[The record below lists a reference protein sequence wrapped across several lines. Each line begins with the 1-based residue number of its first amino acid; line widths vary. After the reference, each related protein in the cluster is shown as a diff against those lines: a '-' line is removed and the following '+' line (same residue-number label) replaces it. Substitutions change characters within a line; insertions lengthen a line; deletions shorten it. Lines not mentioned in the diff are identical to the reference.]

1 MDAFFVLSAT
11 SSGTPLIEKHCRGD
25 SSAAARKA
33 LSLFWHQVSRSGM
46 RTVPVAADSLA
57 SVIAPNTINL
67 NAINVGSLASTA
79 SAAAVSA
86 AATTTAAA
94 ASALN
99 SLSNAIPSLSNL
111 AASIPTVEQPSL
123 GSASNAFYIGGD
135 GGVIVNETNVFDITP
150 LASTDEFYLV
160 HIQRNGLFFVGLFQE
175 EGNALALSFEAFA
188 SGRDDLVL
196 IRFVQPLVIVE
207 FLQRM
212 VDILIEYFGEISEII
227 IKEHFVFVY
236 ELLEEML
243 DHGHPYITEP
253 AILKDMVPPP
263 SLLASMMN
271 AVSLSGTAVQH
282 VPQASFSQVP
292 WRASNIRYAKNEFY
306 MDVIESLNV
315 IQDRN
320 GNIIT
325 GNVTGEIRCSSRLSG
340 MPDLTLNFLNPKMF
354 EDLMTSFHPC
364 VRYFRFEKERV
375 VSFVPPDGDFKLM
388 DYVIPMSNSQH
399 LPVQIKPQINLTKA
413 GGKLSIS
420 VHPRSTG
427 GKPLDQVIVTIS
439 LPPQVTGAQMNG
451 SVGSVQYDQNAR
463 KIRWIISKIQPDA
476 PAPQLTGTLTTEAV
490 TALAEEK
497 FVSPPPGAE
506 EDGEGAGSKK
516 KKKDK
521 KRGKNATS
529 RATSGADQLSVTPL
543 VDIAVEFKVAMHTA
557 SGIKID
563 QLNVLGEMYVPFKGV
578 RAFCRS
584 GKYHIRV

>member
-1 MDAFFVLSAT
+1 
-11 SSGTPLIEKHCRGD
+11 
-25 SSAAARKA
+25 
-33 LSLFWHQVSRSGM
+33 M

-99 SLSNAIPSLSNL
+99 SLSTAIPSLSNI
-111 AASIPTVEQPSL
+111 AASIPTVEQPSSGL
-123 GSASNAFYIGGD
+123 ASAGAFLIGGD
-135 GGVIVNETNVFDITP
+135 GGVIVNETNVYDIIP
-150 LASTDEFYLV
+150 LASTDEYYLV
-160 HIQRNGLFFVGLFQE
+160 HIQRNGLFFVGLFRE
-175 EGNALALSFEAFA
+175 E
-188 SGRDDLVL
+188 
-196 IRFVQPLVIVE
+196 VQPLVIVE

-271 AVSLSGTAVQH
+271 AVTGGTNFGGQH
-282 VPQASFSQVP
+282 MPQASFSQVP
-292 WRASNIRYAKNEFY
+292 WRPSNIKYAKNEFY

-320 GNIIT
+320 GNIVSGTI
-325 GNVTGEIRCSSRLSG
+325 NGEIRCSSRLSG
-340 MPDLTLNFLNPKMF
+340 MPDLTLNFSNPKIF

-388 DYVIPMSNSQH
+388 DYVMHLTNSTH
-399 LPVQIKPQINLTKA
+399 LPVQIKPHIQLTKS
-413 GGKLSIS
+413 GGKLSLS

-427 GKPLDQVIVTIS
+427 GKALEQVIVTVA

-463 KIRWIISKIQPDA
+463 KIRWIIQKIAPDA
-476 PAPQLTGTLTTEAV
+476 PAPQLTGTLTTDEIV
-490 TALAEEK
+490 SLAEEK
-497 FVSPPPGAE
+497 FVSPPPGSE
-506 EDGEGAGSKK
+506 EADEPKK

-521 KRGKNATS
+521 KGSKKKAGTVT
-529 RATSGADQLSVTPL
+529 AVETGVTPL
-543 VDIAVEFKVAMHTA
+543 VDVAVEFKVAMHTT
-557 SGIKID
+557 SGLKID

>member
-175 EGNALALSFEAFA
+175 E
-188 SGRDDLVL
+188 
-196 IRFVQPLVIVE
+196 VQPLVIVE

-463 KIRWIISKIQPDA
+463 KIRWIIAKIQPDA

-521 KRGKNATS
+521 KKGKNATS
-529 RATSGADQLSVTPL
+529 RAASGTDQLSVTPL